1 MCLPRGWSGF
11 ATTTGLHCNLGF
23 CAGRCRV
30 YRPHPLVEDESARG
44 ASTCAEPG
52 AQLLGRAATP
62 HAAPE
67 DLVGRDQHD
76 AYDEGHGE
84 GADEA
89 LPDTGLSV
97 LLLGMHCGEER
108 GGRRAEGQEEAGER
122 VRRERN
128 DTVRRGWGPGTSSST
143 SPGPAPA

>member
-1 MCLPRGWSGF
+1 MYLPRGWSGF
-11 ATTTGLHCNLGF
+11 ATTRGCTATLDSAPDGAASAPSASAC
-23 CAGRCRV
+23 
-30 YRPHPLVEDESARG
+30 VEDESARG

-52 AQLLGRAATP
+52 AQLLGRRLL

-108 GGRRAEGQEEAGER
+108 RQGSRGSRGGER
-122 VRRERN
+122 GSGGEREM
-128 DTVRRGWGPGTSSST
+128 TQ
-143 SPGPAPA
+143 